1 MIVIAGVGGDAA
13 PVGRRR
19 RPAHGA
25 LQADAPGAAWHAAPY
40 VLAPGPKS
48 LLTLFGAEHGLG
60 GVAGYDLAE
69 TTDESPE
76 RVAALLRLATA
87 YLRSALHPG
96 DPAWR
101 EAQAWLAD
109 AAEPLGRIES
119 K

>member
-76 RVAALLRLATA
+76 RVATVQHLTWA
-87 YLRSALHPG
+87 YLRSQLVPG

-101 EAQAWLAD
+101 DALATLD
-109 AAEPLGRIES
+109 SARGRVES